1 MAALEKHYTVKE
13 IVAMWHWG
21 KDRVIRAFENEPD
34 VMRDGHE
41 EIMARG
47 RRPHKRRY
55 FTYSIPESA
64 VIRVHNRFLR
74 KKHGV
79 SDAMPRVAEA

>member
-13 IVAMWHWG
+13 IMAMWRWG

-41 EIMARG
+41 EIMAQG

-55 FTYSIPESA
+55 FTYS
-64 VIRVHNRFLR
+64 IRVHNRFLR

-79 SDAMPRVAEA
+79 SDVMPRVEEV